1 MRRLN
6 LEEIKYFNVEV
17 LKKIRGRLQ
26 KKIYGSSR
34 KERILLEED
43 HAYLS
48 NLITRLEKSSK
59 LHRAYLKR
67 QKQQR
72 K

>member
-1 MRRLN
+1 MKRLN
-6 LEEIKYFNVEV
+6 LEEIKYFNTDV

-26 KKIYGSSR
+26 KKIYNSSG
-34 KERILLEED
+34 KERIYLEED

-48 NLITRLEKSSK
+48 NLITRLETSSK
-59 LHRAYLKR
+59 LHKQYLK
-67 QKQQR
+67 KQR

>member
-1 MRRLN
+1 MKRLN
-6 LEEIKYFNVEV
+6 LEEIKYFNLDV

-26 KKIYGSSR
+26 KRIYGSSG

-48 NLITRLEKSSK
+48 NLITRLETSAK
-59 LHRAYLKR
+59 LHKSYLK
-67 QKQQR
+67 KQR
-72 K
+72 

>member
-1 MRRLN
+1 MNRLN
-6 LEEIKYFNVEV
+6 LEEIKYFHVDV

-26 KKIYGSSR
+26 KKIYGSSG
-34 KERILLEED
+34 KHRILLEED

-48 NLITRLEKSSK
+48 NLITRLEKASK
-59 LHRAYLKR
+59 LHKSYLKR